1 MEVFPEGVMVHRNI
15 LQAEGMH
22 YPRQQETAMKI
33 LNKME
38 KHSELC
44 YINKFIISVRPKHL
58 KYFVVCTIV

>member
-38 KHSELC
+38 KHSELFF
-44 YINKFIISVRPKHL
+44 INKLIIILRLKHL
-58 KYFVVCTIV
+58 KHFRVCINI

>member
-33 LNKME
+33 LNKWEMLKRAE
-38 KHSELC
+38 VNSLTHCQS
-44 YINKFIISVRPKHL
+44 NWVFRFGGIIVMVH
-58 KYFVVCTIV
+58 